1 MIKIRIRIVM
11 KNLINKIIEKLFT
24 REIISYL
31 IFGVL
36 TTLVNFVF
44 YWLFTDIIG
53 IYYITSNVIAWI
65 FAVIFAYITNKLFV
79 FESKSWDI
87 KLVIK
92 EVIAFGA
99 ARVLS
104 LLFETGFLALTVEI
118 LGVPKLIAK
127 VIAAVFVVIINYVAS
142 KLFIFKKKK

>member
-1 MIKIRIRIVM
+1 M

-24 REIISYL
+24 REMINYL

-36 TTLVNFVF
+36 TTVVNLAF
-44 YWLFTDIIG
+44 YWLFTDVIG
-53 IYYITSNVIAWI
+53 VYYITSNVIAWVV
-65 FAVIFAYITNKLFV
+65 AVIFAYVTNKLFV
-79 FESKSWDI
+79 FESKSWEF
-87 KLVIK
+87 KLVLK
-92 EVIAFGA
+92 EVISFGT

-104 LLFETGFLALTVEI
+104 LLFETGFLALTVEVM
-118 LGVPKLIAK
+118 GVPKFIAK

>member
-1 MIKIRIRIVM
+1 M

-24 REIISYL
+24 REMISYL

-36 TTLVNFVF
+36 TTVVNFVF
-44 YWLFTDIIG
+44 YWLFIEIIG

-65 FAVIFAYITNKLFV
+65 FAVIFAYVTNKLFV
-79 FESKSWDI
+79 FESKSWEV

-104 LLFETGFLALTVEI
+104 LLFETGFLALTVEVM
-118 LGVPKLIAK
+118 GVPKIIAK
-127 VIAAVFVVIINYVAS
+127 IIAAVFVVIINYVAS

>member
-1 MIKIRIRIVM
+1 M

-24 REIISYL
+24 REMISYL

-36 TTLVNFVF
+36 TTVVNLAF
-44 YWLFTDIIG
+44 YWLFTKVIG
-53 IYYITSNVIAWI
+53 VYYITSNVIAWVV
-65 FAVIFAYITNKLFV
+65 AVIFAYVTNKLFV
-79 FESKSWDI
+79 FESKSWEV

-104 LLFETGFLALTVEI
+104 LLFETGFLALTVEVM
-118 LGVPKLIAK
+118 GAPKFIAK
-127 VIAAVFVVIINYVAS
+127 IIAAVFVVIINYVAS